1 MPLVIMIIRQHG
13 EVSHATLLVGTMA
26 VQATVTQISW
36 IYEYTNYVKITNI
49 VL

>member
-1 MPLVIMIIRQHG
+1 MPLVIMIIRQH
-13 EVSHATLLVGTMA
+13 VKSVTLRCWLGMA
-26 VQATVTQISW
+26 VQATFTQISW